1 MTESLYIRNFGAI
14 EDARLDNIRPL
25 TVLIGES
32 GTGKST
38 IMKLLSIFRWIYK
51 RVNVRSILQLSNVTK
66 TNLSFDFK
74 NLLKV
79 SGIDEFLKNDTIIVY
94 TRDNYELRYE
104 KGLKASFRIVQK
116 DLSLDKVCFISDKR
130 SMIPD
135 LLEGKVSKGVVGYY
149 LQDTYDNF
157 RKASESIEEM
167 MIEYLGI
174 KLKIEQKNNR
184 VRYKIISEDEDKQ
197 FSLMLKNAS
206 SGMMN
211 VTPLTLIVEYLVKN
225 YDFTKAANGWIFE
238 YLKDNDKL
246 SDFRSD
252 FNIGS
257 IKNRNLFLHIEEPE
271 LSLDP
276 VNQKALIDFLLSRC
290 ADTSDDVNA
299 SLIIATHSPYILNY
313 LNLLIARREYDKDT
327 HSPSIKFEDVDAYEV
342 AEGTIRPLKI
352 EEKKLIDTRVMSDPI
367 SAIYRMYN
375 SIKERT
381 ND

>member
-1 MTESLYIRNFGAI
+1 MTESLYIKNFGAI
-14 EDARLDNIRPL
+14 EDACLDNIRPL
-25 TVLIGES
+25 TILIGES

-79 SGIDEFLKNDTIIVY
+79 SGIDEFLKNDTVIVY

-104 KGLKASFRIVQK
+104 KGLKASSRIAQT

-135 LLEGKVSKGVVGYY
+135 LLEGKVSKSVVGYY

-157 RKASESIEEM
+157 RKASESIKEM

-174 KLKIEQKNNR
+174 KLKIEKKNNR
-184 VRYKIISEDEDKQ
+184 VSYKIISEDDNQQ
-197 FSLMLKNAS
+197 FALMLRNAS

-225 YDFTKAANGWIFE
+225 YDFVKAANGWIFE

-257 IKNRNLFLHIEEPE
+257 IKNRNLFFLIEEPE

-276 VNQKALIDFLLSRC
+276 ISQKALIDFLLSRC
-290 ADTSDDVNA
+290 SDTSDYVNA

-313 LNLLIARREYDKDT
+313 LNLLIARHENDKDT
-327 HSPSIKFEDVDAYEV
+327 PLPSIEFEDVDAYEV
-342 AEGTIRPLKI
+342 AEGTIRQLKI

-367 SAIYRMYN
+367 SDIYRMYN
-375 SIKERT
+375 SIKG
-381 ND
+381 NNQ

>member
-1 MTESLYIRNFGAI
+1 MSESLYIRNFGAI
-14 EDARLDNIRPL
+14 EDAYLENIRPF
-25 TVLIGES
+25 TILIGES

-74 NLLKV
+74 HLLNV
-79 SGIDEFLKNDTIIVY
+79 SGIDELLKSDTEIVY

-104 KGLKASFRIVQK
+104 KGLKASFRIAQT

-135 LLEGKVSKGVVGYY
+135 LLEGKASKSVVGYY

-157 RKASESIEEM
+157 RKASDSIKEM
-167 MIEYLGI
+167 IIEYLGI
-174 KLKIEQKNNR
+174 KLKIDQKNNR
-184 VRYKIISEDEDKQ
+184 ARYRIIGENEDQ
-197 FSLMLKNAS
+197 QYALMLKNAS

-257 IKNRNLFLHIEEPE
+257 IQKRNLFFLIEEPE

-276 VNQKALIDFLLSRC
+276 VSQKALIDFLVSRC
-290 ADTSDDVNA
+290 TGANVDVNA
-299 SLIIATHSPYILNY
+299 SLVIATHSPYILNY
-313 LNLLIARREYDKDT
+313 LNLLIARYENEK
-327 HSPSIKFEDVDAYEV
+327 HLPCIKYEDVNAYEV

-352 EEKKLIDTRVMSDPI
+352 DEKRLIDTRVMSDPI
-367 SAIYRMYN
+367 SDIYRMYN
-375 SIKERT
+375 SITEKEQ
-381 ND
+381 

>member
-1 MTESLYIRNFGAI
+1 MKESLYIRNFGAI
-14 EDARLDNIRPL
+14 EDAYIEDIRPL
-25 TVLIGES
+25 TILIGES

-79 SGIDEFLKNDTIIVY
+79 SGIDEFLKIDTEIFYI
-94 TRDNYELRYE
+94 RDNYELRYE
-104 KGLKASFRIVQK
+104 KGLKANFRIIQSE
-116 DLSLDKVCFISDKR
+116 LSLDKVCFISDKR

-135 LLEGKVSKGVVGYY
+135 LLEGKVSKSVVGYY

-157 RKASESIEEM
+157 RKASESIKEM
-167 MIEYLGI
+167 KIEYLGI

-184 VRYKIISEDEDKQ
+184 VHYKIISENENQQ
-197 FSLMLKNAS
+197 FALMLRNAS

-225 YDFTKAANGWIFE
+225 YDFTKAANSWIFD

-257 IKNRNLFLHIEEPE
+257 IQKRNLFFLIEEPE

-276 VNQKALIDFLLSRC
+276 VSQKALIDFLVSRC
-290 ADTSDDVNA
+290 ADTTINVNA
-299 SLIIATHSPYILNY
+299 SLVIATHSPYILNY
-313 LNLLIARREYDKDT
+313 LNLLIARCENDKKT
-327 HSPSIKFEDVDAYEV
+327 LLPSIKFEDVDAYEV

-367 SAIYRMYN
+367 SDIYRMYN
-375 SIKERT
+375 SITGKIQ
-381 ND
+381 